1 MIDCVGLQVLIL
13 SVNCQCICPAL
24 GFGSIQV
31 VGLVLI
37 WSGERLAAKLF
48 GIFIGWPNTG
58 LWDPH
63 SSLLSDH
70 AGTVAIRNDMEQ
82 TAAFGRYPLRL
93 SNRLFGA

>member
-13 SVNCQCICPAL
+13 SVNCQCVCPAL

-58 LWDPH
+58 LWDPTLRCCLITLA
-63 SSLLSDH
+63 LLPFATTWS
-70 AGTVAIRNDMEQ
+70 
-82 TAAFGRYPLRL
+82 GRQPLADTR
-93 SNRLFGA
+93 FA